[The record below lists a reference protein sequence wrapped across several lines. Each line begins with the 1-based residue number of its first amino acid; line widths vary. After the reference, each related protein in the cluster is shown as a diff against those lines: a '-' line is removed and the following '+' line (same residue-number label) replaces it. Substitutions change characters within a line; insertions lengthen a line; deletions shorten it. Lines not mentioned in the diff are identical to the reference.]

1 MKILLDHQIFCLQQY
16 GGISR
21 YFYEIANRIVALP
34 GNDVNIFS
42 PLYVNEYF
50 RNDCS
55 VRPWGIKILPFP
67 GLRYILCAVNYYL
80 PRLLVKPRRDV
91 DIFHETYYS
100 LSDHCPVSAKRIIT
114 VFDMIHE
121 KFSEY
126 YPDAADVQQIKMHAV
141 HRADHVICISE
152 NTKRDL
158 RELLSVPD
166 EKISVVYLGSS
177 LASTSGKKM
186 DDLTSRLTPYIL
198 YVGSRR
204 GYKNFERLLRV
215 YASSSFLKRNF
226 TMVCFGG
233 GVFSASELALMRS
246 LGIST
251 SNIRHLSGSDEMLAG
266 LYVSATAFVYP
277 SLYEGFGIPPLEAM
291 SLGCP
296 VVCANTSSIPE
307 VVGDAAELF
316 NPSDEAEMRA
326 AIERVVSTP
335 KNAAML
341 IEKGRRRAS
350 LFSWEKCARDTLNVY
365 RKVLES

>member
-1 MKILLDHQIFCLQQY
+1 MKILFDHQMFSQQQY

-21 YFYEIANRIVALP
+21 YFYEIANRIAALP
-34 GNDVNIFS
+34 GNDVEIFS

-55 VRPWGIKILPFP
+55 VRPRGIKIPPFP
-67 GLRYILCAVNYYL
+67 GSSYILRPIDFFL
-80 PRLLVKPRRDV
+80 TRLLVKPRHDL

-100 LSDHCPVSAKRIIT
+100 LTDYCPVSAKRVIT

-121 KFSEY
+121 KFKEY
-126 YPDAADVQQIKMHAV
+126 FPDATKVQKNKAHSV

-158 RELLSVPD
+158 IELFSVP
-166 EKISVVYLGSS
+166 EKRISVVYLGCS
-177 LASTSGKKM
+177 LASTSRKNTGE
-186 DDLTSRLTPYIL
+186 LTSYPMPYIL

-204 GYKNFERLLRV
+204 GYKNFERLLRA
-215 YASSSFLKRNF
+215 YAGSFFLKSNF
-226 TMVCFGG
+226 AVVCFGG
-233 GVFSASELALMRS
+233 GAFSASELALMRS
-246 LGIST
+246 LGISKG
-251 SNIRHLSGSDEMLAG
+251 NIRHLSGADEMLAG
-266 LYVSATAFVYP
+266 LYSSAAAFVYP

-316 NPSDEAEMRA
+316 NPSDEAEIRA
-326 AIERVVSTP
+326 AIERVVSTSEY
-335 KNAAML
+335 AAML
-341 IEKGRRRAS
+341 VEKGRRRAG
-350 LFSWEKCARDTLNVY
+350 LFSWEKCAKNTLSVY
-365 RKVLES
+365 RKVLEG